1 MPSFSLGIAKLPSS
15 AFKNTRLAP
24 YIGFETPHIIR
35 YEEKMAWE
43 KDVVYRKSGV
53 ESMHHMQF
61 VDRVK
66 EVAALRTREE
76 AIRIT
81 EATLETLGERIERT
95 KTDQVAAQLPN
106 ELKAYLLKR
115 EHDYN
120 FLLEEFYNRVSR
132 RTRIGYPQAVRQSRS
147 VMAVL
152 QEAVSGSNV
161 KDVFSDLPGNYG
173 ELLGNEPKDPLSPTM
188 EKEEGR

>member
-1 MPSFSLGIAKLPSS
+1 MK
-15 AFKNTRLAP
+15 R
-24 YIGFETPHIIR
+24 R
-35 YEEKMAWE
+35 WREKKGVA
-43 KDVVYRKSGV
+43 YGKSGV
-53 ESMHHMQF
+53 ESMQTMQF

-81 EATLETLGERIERT
+81 EATLETLGERLERT

-120 FLLEEFYNRVSR
+120 FLLEEFYNRVSQR
-132 RTRIGYPQAVRQSRS
+132 ARIGYPQAVRQSRS
-147 VMAVL
+147 VITVL

-173 ELLGNEPKDPLSPTM
+173 ELLGNEPKDPLSPTV